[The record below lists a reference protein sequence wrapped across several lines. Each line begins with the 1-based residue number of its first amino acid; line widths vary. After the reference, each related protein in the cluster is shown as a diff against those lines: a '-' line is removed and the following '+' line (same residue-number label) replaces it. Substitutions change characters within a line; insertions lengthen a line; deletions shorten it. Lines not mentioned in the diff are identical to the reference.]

1 MDFAADQSL
10 MLPESDA
17 LREAFTAHLVLP
29 DVLSKLPNAK
39 LFVSYSDHVSI
50 ELGNLVMPEYVDFR
64 PIISLE
70 TFNERKYYTLIMTD
84 PDVPNRAMP
93 SDREYLHWMIT
104 NITGNSLEKG
114 DEIVSYEAPLPK
126 KGSGLHR
133 YVFILL
139 EQSKPIVFD
148 NNELSSDVIRMKF
161 MIKSMDSSSIS
172 DGEQDSQNR
181 VGSGN
186 QLGVSTPDSRR
197 RSASRDREPT
207 ANPAV
212 QRTTRDCGELKSA
225 PKSEFEKNFMLKSTS
240 NSPSNSPPIGSNP
253 NMFNNGGPTS
263 PPANSKALLNG
274 GSSKKNYVQSEENRI
289 DERSLKKS
297 ESHDPA
303 KPAGNASA
311 ATLPFRPKVGSLGT
325 TKAMEQSGKDSGTV
339 VRKDSQKDGKSLK
352 VDDVQMS
359 TEISTKQSSGMYL
372 DATPKVRP
380 KTSDAK
386 AAAQVFQRTKFSTK
400 DFMAKYM
407 VRSVAAGNFFQTEYN
422 DYVGER
428 IDKLMK
434 SSAIEKDKEKQNSE
448 KMRSAT
454 PNPSTFK
461 MTAEKK
467 LDRPKSKR

>member
-1 MDFAADQSL
+1 MDFAADQAL

-29 DVLSKLPNAK
+29 DVISKLPNAK
-39 LFVSYSDHVSI
+39 LFISYSDHVSI

-70 TFNERKYYTLIMTD
+70 TFNEQKYYTLIMTD

-93 SDREYLHWMIT
+93 TDREYLHWMIT

-114 DEIVSYEAPLPK
+114 NEIVSYEAPLPK

-148 NNELSSDVIRMKF
+148 NNELSSEVLRMKF

-181 VGSGN
+181 AGSGN

-197 RSASRDREPT
+197 RSASST

-212 QRTTRDCGELKSA
+212 QRTNRDYGDQKSP
-225 PKSEFEKNFMLKSTS
+225 PKSEFEKNFILKSAT
-240 NSPSNSPPIGSNP
+240 NSSLNSPPIGPNP

-263 PPANSKALLNG
+263 PPAYSKALLNG
-274 GSSKKNYVQSEENRI
+274 GGSKKSNVQSEEPRI

-297 ESHDPA
+297 ESHDTA
-303 KPAGNASA
+303 KPTENASA
-311 ATLPFRPKVGSLGT
+311 ATSFRPKVASLGA
-325 TKAMEQSGKDSGTV
+325 TKAVEQSGKESGAV
-339 VRKDSQKDGKSLK
+339 VRKESQKDGKSLK
-352 VDDVQMS
+352 VDDVRVS
-359 TEISTKQSSGMYL
+359 TEIPAKQSSGMFL

-386 AAAQVFQRTKFSTK
+386 AAPQAFQRTKFSTK

-407 VRSVAAGNFFQTEYN
+407 VRCVAAGNFFQTEYN

-434 SSAIEKDKEKQNSE
+434 TSSIEKDKEKQNSE
-448 KMRSAT
+448 KMRAST
-454 PNPSTFK
+454 PNPSTLK
-461 MTAEKK
+461 TTADKK
-467 LDRPKSKR
+467 LERPKSKR